1 MSGMK
6 HTSEPVSPTVEEIER
21 FVEECGSDDLPTFGG
36 KFVGG
41 AFIQQIPDE
50 IAPCIRAILESG
62 AQIKS
67 YFELGVA
74 SGGMVY
80 LINHYF
86 HPETIVLLDT
96 NEHHRCSIRPQV
108 LSGIKHTEVIGR
120 SGDDHIRNGVADLGH
135 TYDAMMID
143 GDHLYPAV
151 HRDVELY
158 APFLRDG
165 GYLMLHDSAL
175 PAWGVQRVAAELK
188 DNPAFEFI
196 GEWNSKKVNPCG
208 VALFQKVA

>member
-1 MSGMK
+1 MK
-6 HTSEPVSPTVEEIER
+6 GNKNIAIPTIEEIER
-21 FVEECGSDDLPTFGG
+21 FVEEIGSDDLPTFGG

-41 AFIQQIPDE
+41 VFVQQIPDE
-50 IAPCIRAILESG
+50 IAPCIRTILESG
-62 AQIKS
+62 RPINS

-74 SGGMVY
+74 SGGMAY
-80 LINHYF
+80 LANHF
-86 HPETIVLLDT
+86 FRPETIVLLDT
-96 NEHHRCSIRPQV
+96 NEHHRCASRPQV
-108 LSGIKHTEVIGR
+108 LAGIKHTEVIGK

-165 GYLMLHDSAL
+165 GFLILHDSAL
-175 PAWGVQRVAAELK
+175 PAWGVLRVTEELK
-188 DNPAFEFI
+188 ENPVFEFL
-196 GEWNSKKVNPCG
+196 GEWTSKTVKPCG
-208 VALFQKVA
+208 VALFQKVT